1 MLQLKTSVF
10 LAVLAAFF
18 AAAFSLGACNT
29 LEGVGKDVQK
39 AGEKIEGVAKD
50 EKKKK

>member
-1 MLQLKTSVF
+1 MLKSRKLVS
-10 LAVLAAFF
+10 LAVFAAFT
-18 AAAFSLGACNT
+18 AAALSLGACNT

-50 EKKKK
+50 DKKKK